1 MNKTNQHQ
9 IVFIMKNGERLGFT
23 RLTGLRHPPS
33 SSASVLIDACETAC
47 KIDDRIDRYYIQSM
61 PKRGSLWVV
70 ANHLAPWAGRLVR
83 VARVHSAQNIMCHP
97 IGDGNV
103 QCGFRIEELA

>member
-1 MNKTNQHQ
+1 MKANKHQ
-9 IVFIMKNGERLGFT
+9 IVFVMNNGERISFE
-23 RLTGLRHPPS
+23 RLTGLKHPRT

-47 KIDDRIDRYYIQSM
+47 KIDPRINRYIIQSM

-70 ANHLAPWAGRLVR
+70 ANHLAPWAGKLVR